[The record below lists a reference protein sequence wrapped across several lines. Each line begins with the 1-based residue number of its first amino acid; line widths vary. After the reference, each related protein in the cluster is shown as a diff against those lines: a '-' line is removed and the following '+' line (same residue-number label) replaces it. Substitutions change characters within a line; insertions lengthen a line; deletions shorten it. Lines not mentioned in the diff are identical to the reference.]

1 MTPEQL
7 SFHRDLLIEKLEGL
21 LGTAGKTIEELT
33 KDDDSFPDPVDRAMS
48 ESSISIVLRK
58 SDRERKFIQK
68 IRSALKKIQDGS
80 YGECE
85 DCSDEIS
92 GERLRARPEAT
103 LCINCKEEQETMEKQ
118 FGK

>member
-7 SFHRDLLIEKLEGL
+7 TFYRDLLIEKLESL
-21 LGTAGKTIEELT
+21 LGTAEQTIEELT

-48 ESSISIVLRK
+48 ESSMSIVLRK
-58 SDRERKFIQK
+58 RDRERKLIEK

-80 YGECE
+80 YGECD
-85 DCSDEIS
+85 DCMDEIS
-92 GERLRARPEAT
+92 SERLRARPEAT
-103 LCINCKEEQETMEKQ
+103 RCINCKEEQETKEKQ